1 MFLKF
6 YSPPTLKT
14 QLAYLR
20 ILEKTQFTIL
30 CNSNMWLIM
39 LTKTVTNGV
48 TDYGLEDIG
57 LAGEIPVHSDHLK
70 TW

>member
-1 MFLKF
+1 
-6 YSPPTLKT
+6 
-14 QLAYLR
+14 
-20 ILEKTQFTIL
+20 
-30 CNSNMWLIM
+30 M